1 VEIVDGDPIAIRV
14 AGLSALELQE
24 LSKKIA
30 PGVLRVE
37 TQALDGSRSGSE
49 PITIAVLTV
58 GVAGL
63 KVLAAWLLEERRN
76 NHVEKTV
83 ELEYAGGGK
92 LTKTIRIELDSST
105 APHEKILTELAAL
118 TNVELPR

>member
-1 VEIVDGDPIAIRV
+1 MDGDPIAIRV

-105 APHEKILTELAAL
+105 APHEKILTELATL